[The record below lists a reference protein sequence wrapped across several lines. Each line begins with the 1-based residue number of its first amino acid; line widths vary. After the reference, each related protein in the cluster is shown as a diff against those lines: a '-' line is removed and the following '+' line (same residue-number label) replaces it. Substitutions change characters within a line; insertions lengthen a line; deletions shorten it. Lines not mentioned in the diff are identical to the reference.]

1 MSAAVETQNEAEPH
15 SPRMG
20 LRNRVIM
27 VFVIGALLLSLLL
40 AGVAFTLTRSNLLNV
55 RESTGIGLAGRNAV
69 LVGQQLNVEQA
80 NAEEILLDLSTPIG
94 SIALLKVNG
103 EWLLKDAPSFA
114 DTDIDAKLLATL
126 DQGTPHQMRYKVGA
140 IPYLVVGFPLPDA
153 DAVYIEAVPLD
164 DIEETLNSLGIALFG
179 GAAITVL
186 AAAALGVWAASRVLS
201 PLDEIGMAAAAIA
214 DGDLNTRLID
224 EGDRDLHRLTTSF
237 NFMATSL
244 QERIERDARFAS
256 EVSHELRSPL
266 MTLSASVEVL
276 SNQRANMP
284 ERAQTAL
291 ELLETDLDRFEQL
304 VEDLL
309 EISRFDVGIVALQPS
324 RFEVV
329 EFVRQAI
336 RLTGTETPI
345 TYDDDVDG
353 TIIEA
358 DKRRLARVIAN
369 LVDNAAKYA
378 GGASVLHIAV
388 HDDEIEFAIIDD
400 GPGVPESERLAI
412 FDRFSRGLEGGR
424 RGAGTGVGLGLAL
437 VAEHINLHRGSVYVT
452 DRVDG
457 QSGSR
462 FVVTIPGA
470 IK

>member
-1 MSAAVETQNEAEPH
+1 MSAAVATENESAPH
-15 SPRMG
+15 GHRIG
-20 LRNRVIM
+20 LRNRVITG
-27 VFVIGALLLSLLL
+27 FVIGALFLSILL

-69 LVGQQLNVEQA
+69 LVGQQLNVEEA

-103 EWLLKDAPSFA
+103 EWLLADAPSFA
-114 DTDIDAKLLATL
+114 DTDIDSKLLAAL
-126 DQGTPHQMRYKVGA
+126 DQGTPNQMRYKVGA

-153 DAVYIEAVPLD
+153 EAVYVEAVPLD
-164 DIEETLNSLGIALFG
+164 DIEETLNSLGIALAG

-186 AAAALGVWAASRVLS
+186 AAAALGVWAARRVLS

-224 EGDRDLHRLTTSF
+224 EGDQDLRRLTTSF

-276 SNQRANMP
+276 GNQRENMP

-345 TYDDDVDG
+345 TYDDDVGG

-378 GGASVLHIAV
+378 GGATVLHIAV

-437 VAEHINLHRGSVYVT
+437 VAEHMNLHQGSVYVT

>member
-1 MSAAVETQNEAEPH
+1 
-15 SPRMG
+15 
-20 LRNRVIM
+20 
-27 VFVIGALLLSLLL
+27 
-40 AGVAFTLTRSNLLNV
+40 
-55 RESTGIGLAGRNAV
+55 
-69 LVGQQLNVEQA
+69 
-80 NAEEILLDLSTPIG
+80 
-94 SIALLKVNG
+94 
-103 EWLLKDAPSFA
+103 
-114 DTDIDAKLLATL
+114 
-126 DQGTPHQMRYKVGA
+126 
-140 IPYLVVGFPLPDA
+140 
-153 DAVYIEAVPLD
+153 
-164 DIEETLNSLGIALFG
+164 
-179 GAAITVL
+179 
-186 AAAALGVWAASRVLS
+186 
-201 PLDEIGMAAAAIA
+201 
-214 DGDLNTRLID
+214 
-224 EGDRDLHRLTTSF
+224 
-237 NFMATSL
+237 MATSL
-244 QERIERDARFAS
+244 QERIDRDARFAS

-276 SNQRANMP
+276 SNQRENMP
-284 ERAQTAL
+284 DRAQTAL

-336 RLTGTETPI
+336 RLTGTGTPI
-345 TYDDDVDG
+345 TYDDDVGG

-378 GGASVLHIAV
+378 GGATVLHIAV

-457 QSGSR
+457 QNGSR